1 MSKEFKV
8 GLIALISGGVLYW
21 GFNFLKGNDFFSP
34 TDKYYAIYSNVD
46 GLNKSNPVII
56 NGWAVGRVSAIRLLP
71 ERNNKV
77 LVEINITDESV
88 VLGKN
93 SEAALAST
101 DFLGSKGIVITVGVI
116 DEPLVPGDTLKAVID
131 KGIGEILD
139 SAAPVANNLNTTIT
153 RVNEI
158 LIGLKGSGEK
168 INETISQLKLMSE
181 QVNATIAQNKQG
193 VAEIVSSTAYLA
205 DNLNDKITR
214 LGPLIKKSNAAI
226 DSINN
231 LNINKTLAGIDTV
244 LYNLNETILYIKES
258 DGTIGK
264 LINEDS
270 VYNSLNK
277 LLIDIDKLVIHFDQY
292 PKDFL
297 KPLGRKH
304 KKLQGTKE

>member
-1 MSKEFKV
+1 MTKQFKV
-8 GLIALISGGVLYW
+8 GLIALVSGAVLYW

-34 TDKYYAIYSNVD
+34 TDKYFVVYSNVD

-56 NGWAVGRVSAIRLLP
+56 NGWAVGRVSAIRLMP
-71 ERNNKV
+71 KRNNEV
-77 LVEINITDESV
+77 LVELNITDESV
-88 VLGKN
+88 VLGTQ
-93 SEAALAST
+93 SEAALSST
-101 DFLGSKGIVITVGVI
+101 DFLGSKGIVITVGEV
-116 DEPLVPGDTLKAVID
+116 DVPLVPGDTLKAVID

-168 INETISQLKLMSE
+168 INETIGQLQLMSE
-181 QVNATIAQNKQG
+181 RVNSTIARNQQG
-193 VAEIVSSTAYLA
+193 IAEIVSSTALLM
-205 DNLNDKITR
+205 DNLNNKIDR
-214 LGPLIKKSNAAI
+214 LGPLMEKSSSAI

-231 LNINKTLAGIDTV
+231 LNINQTLSGIDTV
-244 LYNLNETILYIKES
+244 LFNLNETILYIKES
-258 DGTIGK
+258 EGSIGK

-270 VYNSLNK
+270 VYNNLNK
-277 LLIDIDKLVIHFDQY
+277 LLVDIDKLVIHFDQY

-304 KKLQGTKE
+304 KKLEGTKE